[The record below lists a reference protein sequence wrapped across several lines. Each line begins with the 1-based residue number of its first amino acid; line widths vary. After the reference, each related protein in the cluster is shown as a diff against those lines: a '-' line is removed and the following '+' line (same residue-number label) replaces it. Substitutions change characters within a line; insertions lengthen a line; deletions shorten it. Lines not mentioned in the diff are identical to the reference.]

1 MPKVMLDAGVNANG
15 NQYQRPYM
23 KREKEKT
30 HTAEQKDDSNK
41 CHESAQCYT
50 AAFMIATM
58 AREAWI
64 DLLKVLRC
72 HSIRILL
79 MMTQK

>member
-1 MPKVMLDAGVNANG
+1 MSKVMLDAGVNADG

-23 KREKEKT
+23 KREKEKSD
-30 HTAEQKDDSNK
+30 TAEQKDYANK
-41 CHESAQCYT
+41 HDESTQCYT

-72 HSIRILL
+72 HSIKI
-79 MMTQK
+79 